1 MKIYDFIELKDKN
14 DNLEKEIKFKT
25 NSKTARLVDSKLDLS
40 HYIKRITSRAI
51 MISSLV
57 AIIPTLALDVSLSIQ
72 RALT

>member
-14 DNLEKEIKFKT
+14 DNLEKEIKFKA
-25 NSKTARLVDSKLDLS
+25 NSKTARLVDSNVDLYP
-40 HYIKRITSRAI
+40 YIKRITSRAI